1 MAFYDPL
8 FEIWYNIEEG
18 GVSMAI
24 EIKENG
30 SINVQNK
37 KISPRERTVL
47 KRYGFLKKA
56 KTKHK
61 RNARTI
67 NELYEQRYK
76 IKHH

>member
-1 MAFYDPL
+1 M
-8 FEIWYNIEEG
+8 WYNIKKG

-30 SINVQNK
+30 YINGQNNK
-37 KISPRERTVL
+37 MSPRERTVL
-47 KRYGFLKKA
+47 KRYGFFKQA